1 MFKKKIKLLYKI
13 NFISIGL
20 FLFILSCNLRPLY
33 EESNFKNNLC
43 DIKVSQ
49 TKPESKHYEELFK
62 NEMENSL
69 CSYPKNSSKYLL
81 QWDIT
86 KSKEELIGS
95 DTNKTI
101 RYQLKLSI
109 EYKLV
114 DIINR
119 KTLFKDSIYSSAEYN
134 ILEDEMLSTIASE
147 QFNEAISTRN
157 LTNII
162 KNKIYLFM
170 VNNENSKQQN

>member
-1 MFKKKIKLLYKI
+1 LFKKIKLLYKI
-13 NFISIGL
+13 NIIFIGL
-20 FLFILSCNLRPLY
+20 FLFILSCNLKPLY
-33 EESNFKNNLC
+33 EEYNFEKTLC
-43 DIKVSQ
+43 NIKVSQ
-49 TKPESKHYEELFK
+49 SKPESAHYEEIFK

-69 CSYPKNSSKYLL
+69 CAYANNSAKYVL
-81 QWDIT
+81 QWNIT

-109 EYKLV
+109 EYALV
-114 DIINR
+114 NIIN
-119 KTLFKDSIYSSAEYN
+119 KKVLYKDTIYSSAEYN

-147 QFNEAISTRN
+147 QFNEAITAKN

-162 KNKIYLFM
+162 KDKIYLFM
-170 VNNENSKQQN
+170 VNNENSKL